1 MTSSGKKKNYNPVN
15 ATAVHRALVISVV
28 CTVDHLLLD
37 NTAEICV
44 ASGFVLSKVCNM
56 APEGCQHTCVQIS
69 HIYMTNG
76 LPIDDILLINEDQT
90 NKVSSG
96 ACVGINSGGGIR
108 ISADL

>member
-15 ATAVHRALVISVV
+15 ATAVHRALVISVI
-28 CTVDHLLLD
+28 CTADHLLLY

-44 ASGFVLSKVCNM
+44 ASGFVLSKVGNM

-76 LPIDDILLINEDQT
+76 LPIDLILMIDEDHT
-90 NKVSSG
+90 KKVSSG
-96 ACVGINSGGGIR
+96 SCVGINS
-108 ISADL
+108 D

>member
-1 MTSSGKKKNYNPVN
+1 MTSSGQKTTYNPVRV
-15 ATAVHRALVISVV
+15 TAVHRALVISVI
-28 CTVDHLLLD
+28 CTADHLLLY